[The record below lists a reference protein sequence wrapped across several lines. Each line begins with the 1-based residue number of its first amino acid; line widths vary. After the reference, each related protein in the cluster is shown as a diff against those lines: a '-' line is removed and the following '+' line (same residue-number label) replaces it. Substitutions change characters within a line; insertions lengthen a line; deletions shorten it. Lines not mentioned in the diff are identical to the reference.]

1 MGIAIRIFV
10 KNKTEGG
17 EKIENKYKIIRLF
30 TFNQSSQIAIFVKE
44 TRMILQQSYLIVTR
58 YLIPADSGVLN
69 SNMTELVSTLV
80 DAETISLI
88 LLSILV
94 SSASFAAVTPS
105 FVLKNML
112 PNAPWRC

>member
-1 MGIAIRIFV
+1 M
-10 KNKTEGG
+10 
-17 EKIENKYKIIRLF
+17 EKKFEYKSRDLLYFI
-30 TFNQSSQIAIFVKE
+30 FNQGLQIVILKTV
-44 TRMILQQSYLIVTR
+44 TTMILQSSYLILIG
-58 YLIPADSGVLN
+58 YLIPAERGVLN
-69 SNMTELVSTLV
+69 SNMTELVGTLV

-112 PNAPWRC
+112 PNAPWR